1 MRSDLELNNLT
12 IRLRKKW
19 GEDEYSSVD
28 ISKLASLQD
37 NITLI
42 TIEMPSEMSGMCVK
56 SDNEII
62 IAVNSTMSLGRQR
75 FTIAFLCFL
84 FIFSVNPIGTVDLI
98 TTGQDVLL
106 LIASSS
112 FSIMLV
118 LKAVR
123 VLSKFVGR
131 ARIISSASL

>member
-1 MRSDLELNNLT
+1 MRSDLELNNLA
-12 IRLRKKW
+12 IQLRKKW

-75 FTIAFLCFL
+75 FTIAHELYHAYYDESLMTYVCMQSLGGKKSESEREADKFAL
-84 FIFSVNPIGTVDLI
+84 FF
-98 TTGQDVLL
+98 
-106 LIASSS
+106 
-112 FSIMLV
+112 
-118 LKAVR
+118 
-123 VLSKFVGR
+123 
-131 ARIISSASL
+131 

>member
-1 MRSDLELNNLT
+1 MRSDLELNNLA
-12 IRLRKKW
+12 IQLRKKW

-75 FTIAFLCFL
+75 FTIAHELYLCRDFNKKHKRYL
-84 FIFSVNPIGTVDLI
+84 WD
-98 TTGQDVLL
+98 
-106 LIASSS
+106 
-112 FSIMLV
+112 
-118 LKAVR
+118 
-123 VLSKFVGR
+123 
-131 ARIISSASL
+131 